1 MNMMSTIGRGC
12 DTAVDALRAE
22 FGAVLAERI
31 IEAEAVDFLW
41 ESRVAER
48 YLGQHVGWDF
58 DDEDASQ
65 DLSRVAILSVLD
77 GRSYVGMCLVDGEGV
92 AVELLWKR
100 SFERREGAE
109 FELLRA
115 R

>member
-12 DTAVDALRAE
+12 DASVDALRAE

-48 YLGQHVGWDF
+48 YLGQQVGWDF
-58 DDEDASQ
+58 DDEDASR
-65 DLSRVAILSVLD
+65 DLSRIAILSVLD
-77 GRSYVGMCLVDGEGV
+77 GRWYAGVCLVDGEE
-92 AVELLWKR
+92 APVELRWKR
-100 SFERREGAE
+100 PFECRAEAE
-109 FELLRA
+109 FELLRV

>member
-12 DTAVDALRAE
+12 DAAVDALRAE

-31 IEAEAVDFLW
+31 FEAEAVDFLW
-41 ESRVAER
+41 ESRVTER
-48 YLGQHVGWDF
+48 YLGQQIGWDL
-58 DDEDASQ
+58 DDEAAFL

-77 GRSYVGMCLVDGEGV
+77 GRWYAGVCLVDGDGT

-100 SFERREGAE
+100 HFHSRGEAE
-109 FELLRA
+109 VELLRA